1 MILRLVKT
9 DEQKLIVQR
18 IISMYHSYVPSH
30 KSVGRRIDWIIYDS
44 DNFTI
49 LGMIG
54 LGSSVYPPPKD
65 ILRFVGKTKNE
76 YKLVFNQFANN
87 WRFCMIAH
95 RKNLGTQILRE
106 FRKQAKIEWKNKY
119 GDDLKYII
127 TFVGAGHDGAIY
139 KADNWKFIGKTS
151 GLPPHKSSSM
161 KWNTNDQLK
170 ETFVKPVGGEL
181 QKFIFI
187 KEI

>member
-1 MILRLVKT
+1 
-9 DEQKLIVQR
+9 
-18 IISMYHSYVPSH
+18 
-30 KSVGRRIDWIIYDS
+30 
-44 DNFTI
+44 
-49 LGMIG
+49 
-54 LGSSVYPPPKD
+54 
-65 ILRFVGKTKNE
+65 
-76 YKLVFNQFANN
+76 
-87 WRFCMIAH
+87 MIAH